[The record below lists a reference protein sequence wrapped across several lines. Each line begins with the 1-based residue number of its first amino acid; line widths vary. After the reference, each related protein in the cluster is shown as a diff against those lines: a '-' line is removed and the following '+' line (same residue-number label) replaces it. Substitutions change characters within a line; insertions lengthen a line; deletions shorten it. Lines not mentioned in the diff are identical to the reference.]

1 MTGCP
6 GDDRALRLSRCPGGD
21 RDGAHSERRRDPA
34 RRTGGAPLLTTAGPC
49 RHGRGPS
56 SRRRPHRLGRGPR
69 AGRFSQSSPYE
80 IHARKN
86 RLAMFHSKEA
96 TVPPPA
102 PHEEPAGVYLVEPVR
117 SAIGFAAR
125 RATTADVRGTFTAF
139 EGLLRLDG
147 SRPDRSEVHL
157 SVQTGSADTGSP
169 ERDAQ
174 VTGPGF
180 LDSATFPLMSFRS
193 TGVVDT
199 GDGRLRVA
207 GRLRIK
213 DVELAVHLDLELRAA
228 GRDAHGRERVG
239 CAGALDV
246 PGTCLGSGP
255 GSGPNAGS
263 GTGAGSDPDAG
274 PGSGP
279 DAGSGPGPGTGPG
292 SAPVPGR
299 GHGPD
304 LVPGAREGLAAATTG
319 PGGGSVP
326 GPDGVAT
333 GDRITLHVEL
343 RAVRTGPVQSR

>member
-1 MTGCP
+1 
-6 GDDRALRLSRCPGGD
+6 
-21 RDGAHSERRRDPA
+21 
-34 RRTGGAPLLTTAGPC
+34 
-49 RHGRGPS
+49 
-56 SRRRPHRLGRGPR
+56 
-69 AGRFSQSSPYE
+69 
-80 IHARKN
+80 
-86 RLAMFHSKEA
+86 MFHSKEA

-102 PHEEPAGVYLVEPVR
+102 PHEVPAGVYLVDPVR
-117 SAIGFAAR
+117 SAIRFAAR
-125 RATTADVRGTFTAF
+125 RAATADVRGTFTAF

-199 GDGRLRVA
+199 GDGRLRVV

-255 GSGPNAGS
+255 GSAPNAGSGTCAGSGSGPHAGS

-274 PGSGP
+274 PGSGPGP

-299 GHGPD
+299 GPGPD
-304 LVPGAREGLAAATTG
+304 LVPGARESLAAASTG
-319 PGGGSVP
+319 PDGGSVP
-326 GPDGVAT
+326 GPDGGAT

>member
-1 MTGCP
+1 
-6 GDDRALRLSRCPGGD
+6 
-21 RDGAHSERRRDPA
+21 
-34 RRTGGAPLLTTAGPC
+34 
-49 RHGRGPS
+49 
-56 SRRRPHRLGRGPR
+56 
-69 AGRFSQSSPYE
+69 
-80 IHARKN
+80 
-86 RLAMFHSKEA
+86 MFHSKEA

-125 RATTADVRGTFTAF
+125 RAATADVRGTFTAF

-193 TGVVDT
+193 TGAVDT

-213 DVELAVHLDLELRAA
+213 DVELAVHLDLQLRAA

-246 PGTCLGSGP
+246 PGTCLGPGP
-255 GSGPNAGS
+255 GSGPGPGPGSGPGPGPGSGPGPGPGSAPNAGS
-263 GTGAGSDPDAG
+263 GTGAGS
-274 PGSGP
+274 GP
-279 DAGSGPGPGTGPG
+279 DAGSGSGPGAGPG

-299 GHGPD
+299 GPGPD
-304 LVPGAREGLAAATTG
+304 LVPGAREGLAAAGTG
-319 PGGGSVP
+319 PDGGSVP
-326 GPDGVAT
+326 GPDGGAT

>member
-1 MTGCP
+1 
-6 GDDRALRLSRCPGGD
+6 
-21 RDGAHSERRRDPA
+21 
-34 RRTGGAPLLTTAGPC
+34 
-49 RHGRGPS
+49 
-56 SRRRPHRLGRGPR
+56 
-69 AGRFSQSSPYE
+69 
-80 IHARKN
+80 
-86 RLAMFHSKEA
+86 MFHSKEA

>member
-1 MTGCP
+1 
-6 GDDRALRLSRCPGGD
+6 
-21 RDGAHSERRRDPA
+21 
-34 RRTGGAPLLTTAGPC
+34 
-49 RHGRGPS
+49 
-56 SRRRPHRLGRGPR
+56 
-69 AGRFSQSSPYE
+69 
-80 IHARKN
+80 
-86 RLAMFHSKEA
+86 MFHSKEA

-102 PHEEPAGVYLVEPVR
+102 PHEEPAGVYLVDPVR

-125 RATTADVRGTFTAF
+125 RAATADVRGTFSAF

-193 TGVVDT
+193 TGAVDT

-207 GRLRIK
+207 GLLRIK
-213 DVELAVHLDLELRAA
+213 DVELAVHLDLQLRAA

-246 PGTCLGSGP
+246 PGTCLASGP
-255 GSGPNAGS
+255 GSGPGPGPGSAPNAGS
-263 GTGAGSDPDAG
+263 GTGAGSGPDAG
-274 PGSGP
+274 SGSGP
-279 DAGSGPGPGTGPG
+279 DAGSGPGPGAGPG

-299 GHGPD
+299 GPGPD
-304 LVPGAREGLAAATTG
+304 LVPGAREGLAAAGTG
-319 PGGGSVP
+319 PDGGSVP
-326 GPDGVAT
+326 GPDGGAT